1 MFWKYA
7 AKLQENTH
15 EEVRFQ
21 QSYKAKQLY
30 WNALR
35 HVCSPVNFLHSFRTT
50 FPRNNS
56 GRLPL
61 CILIHFILIFIWILS
76 MKALLFFWSMLPG
89 VSFFPYY
96 LYMAWIKTVLLWMFL
111 MISSFKEKFKSQT
124 SKSLN
129 AMLLSK
135 FTSEITY
142 RSITHQKIKL
152 ASSKNIREL
161 S

>member
-15 EEVRFQ
+15 DEVRFQ

-61 CILIHFILIFIWILS
+61 CILIHVYSPMDFINES
-76 MKALLFFWSMLPG
+76 VTFFWSMLPG

-152 ASSKNIREL
+152 ASSKDIWEL